1 MLALGLMPFPLVLR
15 PWVSLAVPTLA
26 ALSSS
31 GTRGSGDSRQEC
43 LVSLEGCCPWRGRC
57 KLTILFVGFV
67 AEVSKVLVEGFQWD
81 THSIMPALPGEQQLG
96 IAS

>member
-1 MLALGLMPFPLVLR
+1 MLAISFMSFPLAPR
-15 PWVSLAVPTLA
+15 PWFSPAVITLA
-26 ALSSS
+26 ALFSS
-31 GTRGSGDSRQEC
+31 GTWGSGDSRQEG

-67 AEVSKVLVEGFQWD
+67 AEVSKVLIERFQWD
-81 THSIMPALPGEQQLG
+81 AHHIMPALPGEQQLG